1 MKSLKDKLHDAFDSV
16 RASERLK
23 RTTLAQIRRKTF
35 DYGRH
40 QFRYRQHRM
49 RLAAGLLSLVL
60 VCSGM
65 GIWYLPAT
73 SIGLDI
79 NPSLELK
86 VNALDRVI
94 SLKGKNADGLEV
106 AKQLDVTGMLYDD
119 AMQRILISEEL
130 APYLENG
137 SMISIS
143 VVGGGSDVHAEEM
156 LSKVVCR
163 AYALAEDE
171 NVFYCQTDKET
182 LEAAREA
189 GLCIPRYLAW
199 QRLLETDPGVTAAEV
214 SQMPKEEIR
223 ALAHLKII
231 DNPCGEE

>member
-1 MKSLKDKLHDAFDSV
+1 MNEKIRNTFDSV
-16 RASERLK
+16 QASERLK
-23 RTTLAQIRRKTF
+23 RAARTHIRRKTF
-35 DYGRH
+35 DYGR
-40 QFRYRQHRM
+40 QVFQYRQHR
-49 RLAAGLLSLVL
+49 RRIATCLLSLVL
-60 VCSGM
+60 ILSGT
-65 GIWYLPAT
+65 GIWFLPAT

-79 NPSLELK
+79 NPSLELT
-86 VNALDRVI
+86 VNSLDRVI
-94 SLKGKNADGLEV
+94 ALKGNNADGIEV
-106 AKQLDVTGMLYDD
+106 AKNLDVSGMPYDE

-143 VVGGGSDVHAEEM
+143 VIGGGSDVHAEEM

-182 LEAAREA
+182 LSAARES

-199 QRLLETDPGVTAAEV
+199 QHLLEENPDVTAEV
-214 SQMPKEEIR
+214 VSRMPKDEIR
-223 ALAHLKII
+223 ALAQLEII
-231 DNPCGEE
+231 ENPCGE

>member
-1 MKSLKDKLHDAFDSV
+1 MKDKLYDAFDAV
-16 RASERLK
+16 RATERLK

-35 DYGRH
+35 DYGR
-40 QFRYRQHRM
+40 QQLQYRQHRR

-60 VCSGM
+60 VFSGL

-79 NPSLELK
+79 NPSLELS

-94 SLKGKNADGLEV
+94 ALKGNNEDGLEV
-106 AKQLDVTGMLYDD
+106 ARHLDVAGMPYDE
-119 AMQRILISEEL
+119 AMQRILISQEL
-130 APYLENG
+130 ATYLEKG

-143 VVGGGSDVHAEEM
+143 VVGGNHAHAEQI
-156 LSKVVCR
+156 LSKVVYW

-171 NVFYCQTDKET
+171 SVIYCRTDRET
-182 LEAAREA
+182 VAAARAA

-199 QRLLETDPGVTAAEV
+199 QHLLETNPDVTPEEIA
-214 SQMPKEEIR
+214 QMDKAEIR
-223 ALAHLKII
+223 ALAQLKII
-231 DNPCGEE
+231 DNPCGE

>member
-1 MKSLKDKLHDAFDSV
+1 MNEQFQKAFDNLQ
-16 RASERLK
+16 APQQLK
-23 RTTLAQIRRKTF
+23 RATQAHIRRKTF
-35 DYGRH
+35 DYGR
-40 QFRYRQHRM
+40 QIYQLRRHRSRM
-49 RLAAGLLSLVL
+49 AACMLSLVL
-60 VCSGM
+60 VLSGL
-65 GIWYLPAT
+65 GIWFLPAT

-79 NPSLELK
+79 NPSLELQ

-94 SLKGKNADGLEV
+94 TLNGKNEDGIAV
-106 AKQLDVTGMLYDD
+106 AAKLDVTGMAYDE
-119 AMQRILISEEL
+119 AMQRILICEEL

-143 VVGGGSDVHAEEM
+143 VIGGGSDAHAEEV

-182 LEAAREA
+182 LEAARES

-199 QRLLETDPGVTAAEV
+199 QHLLEKNPDVTAEEV
-214 SQMPKEEIR
+214 SRMPKDEIR
-223 ALAHLKII
+223 ALAQLEII
-231 DNPCGEE
+231 ENPCGE

>member
-1 MKSLKDKLHDAFDSV
+1 MKNKLYDAFDAV
-16 RASERLK
+16 RATERLK

-35 DYGRH
+35 DYGR
-40 QFRYRQHRM
+40 QQLQYRQHRR

-60 VCSGM
+60 VFSGL

-79 NPSLELK
+79 NPSLELS

-94 SLKGKNADGLEV
+94 ALKGNNEDGLEV
-106 AKQLDVTGMLYDD
+106 ARHLDVAGMPYDE
-119 AMQRILISEEL
+119 AMQRILISQEL
-130 APYLENG
+130 APYLEKG

-143 VVGGGSDVHAEEM
+143 VVGGNHAHAEQI

-171 NVFYCQTDKET
+171 SVFYCRTDRET
-182 LEAAREA
+182 VAAARAA

-199 QRLLETDPGVTAAEV
+199 QHLLKTNPDVTPEEV
-214 SQMPKEEIR
+214 AQMDKAEIR
-223 ALAHLKII
+223 ALAQLKII
-231 DNPCGEE
+231 DNPCGE

>member
-1 MKSLKDKLHDAFDSV
+1 MLFRST
-16 RASERLK
+16 RAHL
-23 RTTLAQIRRKTF
+23 RRKTF

-40 QFRYRQHRM
+40 AYQLRRHRS
-49 RLAAGLLSLVL
+49 RIAACLLSLALVL
-60 VCSGM
+60 TGT
-65 GIWYLPAT
+65 GIWFLPAT

-79 NPSLELK
+79 NPSLELQ

-94 SLKGKNADGLEV
+94 ALKGKNEDGLEV
-106 AKQLDVTGMLYDD
+106 AKHLDVTGMRYDE
-119 AMQRILISEEL
+119 AMQRILISQEL

-143 VVGGGSDVHAEEM
+143 VIGGGSDAHAEQI

-171 NVFYCQTDKET
+171 NVFYCQTDKDT
-182 LEAAREA
+182 LAAARES

-199 QRLLETDPGVTAAEV
+199 QHLLENNPDVTAEEV
-214 SQMPKEEIR
+214 SRMPKDEIR
-223 ALAHLKII
+223 ALAQLEII
-231 DNPCGEE
+231 ENPCGE

>member
-1 MKSLKDKLHDAFDSV
+1 MNEKFQDAFDSV

-23 RTTLAQIRRKTF
+23 RATRAHIRRKTF
-35 DYGRH
+35 DYGR
-40 QFRYRQHRM
+40 QITQYRQRRR
-49 RLAAGLLSLVL
+49 RLSAALLSLVL
-60 VCSGM
+60 VFSGF
-65 GIWYLPAT
+65 GIWFLPAT

-79 NPSLELK
+79 NPSLELR

-94 SLKGKNADGLEV
+94 TLKGNNADGIEV
-106 AKQLDVTGMLYDD
+106 AKHLDVSGMPYDE

-130 APYLENG
+130 APYLDNG

-143 VVGGGSDVHAEEM
+143 VIGGGRDVHAEEM

-182 LEAAREA
+182 LSAARA
-189 GLCIPRYLAW
+189 SGLCIPRYLAW
-199 QRLLETDPGVTAAEV
+199 QHLLVSNPDVTAEDV
-214 SQMPKEEIR
+214 SRMSKDEIR
-223 ALAHLKII
+223 ALAQLEII
-231 DNPCGEE
+231 ENPCGE

>member
-1 MKSLKDKLHDAFDSV
+1 MKDKLYDAFDSIQ
-16 RASERLK
+16 ASERLK
-23 RTTLAQIRRKTF
+23 RTALARIRSKTF

-40 QFRYRQHRM
+40 QSQYLLRRR

-60 VCSGM
+60 VFSGL

-79 NPSLELK
+79 NPSLELT

-94 SLKGKNADGLEV
+94 ALKGKNEDGLEV
-106 AKQLDVTGMLYDD
+106 AKHLDVTGMAYDE

-130 APYLENG
+130 TPYLENG

-143 VVGGGSDVHAEEM
+143 VVGGSDVHAEEM

-163 AYALAEDE
+163 AYAVAEDE
-171 NVFYCQTDKET
+171 NVFYCQTDRET
-182 LEAAREA
+182 LAAARES

-199 QRLLETDPGVTAAEV
+199 QHLLESDPDITAEEV
-214 SQMPKEEIR
+214 SQMPQEEIR
-223 ALAHLKII
+223 ALAQLKII
-231 DNPCGEE
+231 DNPCGE

>member
-1 MKSLKDKLHDAFDSV
+1 MKDKLYDAFDSIQ
-16 RASERLK
+16 ASERLK
-23 RTTLAQIRRKTF
+23 RSTLARIRSKTF
-35 DYGRH
+35 DYGRN
-40 QFRYRQHRM
+40 QFRYRQHR
-49 RLAAGLLSLVL
+49 RHLAAGLLSLVL
-60 VCSGM
+60 AFSGL
-65 GIWYLPAT
+65 GIWYLPAA

-79 NPSLELK
+79 NPSLELT

-94 SLKGKNADGLEV
+94 ALKGKNGDGLEV
-106 AKQLDVTGMLYDD
+106 AKHLDVAGMPYDE

-143 VVGGGSDVHAEEM
+143 VVGGGNDIHADEM

-163 AYALAEDE
+163 AYAIAEDE

-182 LEAAREA
+182 LAAAREA

-199 QRLLETDPGVTAAEV
+199 QHLLETDPDVTAEEV
-214 SQMPKEEIR
+214 SLMPKEEIR
-223 ALAHLKII
+223 ALAQLKII
-231 DNPCGEE
+231 DNPCGE